1 MRTKLRDICDEKKLD
16 PVGLL
21 FRLREAGHT
30 TSYHTVV
37 AWYYG
42 YRGLKLEAA
51 AAIAEVL
58 GVTVDALVSDSTAAT
73 AERKGTA

>member
-1 MRTKLRDICDEKKLD
+1 MIYVTRKID

-21 FRLREAGHT
+21 IRLREAGHS

-58 GVTVDALVSDSTAAT
+58 GVTVNALIPDSMVTTAK
-73 AERKGTA
+73 RKGTA

>member
-1 MRTKLRDICDEKKLD
+1 MRTKLREICGEKNID

-21 FRLREAGHT
+21 FLLREAGHT

-42 YRGLKLEAA
+42 YRGLRLDAA
-51 AAIAEVL
+51 AQIAAVL
-58 GVTVDALVSDSTAAT
+58 GVPVDALVSDSVASAAGG
-73 AERKGTA
+73 ASNA